1 MLYTIKLH
9 PEITI
14 KTKPVRQL
22 MTKNLAQNIR
32 NVLRRI
38 SPDVTVRNDWDSIL
52 VRTPDTTEEWVNEA
66 IEEGL
71 ECIPGIAFYNAVVDF
86 PLGDFDDMVR
96 DTLSVWKEAL
106 AGKTFCVRVK
116 RSGHHDFTSVEAERY
131 VGGGLNQFSEAAG
144 VRLKKPDVEVR
155 LEIKR
160 NRLFVVKQKRPGM
173 GGYPL
178 GTQDTALTLVSGGF
192 DSTVAAYQMLRR
204 GVKSHYLF
212 FNLGGAAHEHGVK
225 EVTYYLWKKYGSS
238 HKVNFVSV
246 PFEGVVEEILSRVED
261 RYMGVVLKRM
271 MMRAAE
277 RVATYMRIP
286 ALVTGEAIAQV
297 SSQTLPNLSHIDCVT
312 DCLVVR
318 PLIVTDKPE
327 IIDIARAI
335 GSAPFAERMPEYCGV
350 ISRKPNAACKR
361 VDVEASET
369 EFDWAVLDQAVEAAR
384 IEAIDEMQWST
395 QSELEAELNR
405 APEPSATTV
414 VIDVRHPAEA
424 EEAPLVLQGREEVL
438 RIPFYSLN
446 RRFASLDPHNHYLLY
461 CDKGVMSKLHALHLK
476 DAGFGN
482 VGVYH
487 LD

>member
-22 MTKNLAQNIR
+22 MTKSLAQNTR

-38 SPDVTVRNDWDSIL
+38 HPDVTVRNDWDSIL
-52 VRTPDTTEEWVNEA
+52 VRTPDATEDRINEA
-66 IEEGL
+66 IEEAL

-96 DTLSVWKEAL
+96 DTLSVWREDL

-116 RSGHHDFTSVEAERY
+116 RSGHHDFSSVDAERY
-131 VGGGLNQFSEAAG
+131 VGGGLNKFTDAAG
-144 VRLKKPDVEVR
+144 VRLKHPEVEVK

-160 NRLFVVKQKRPGM
+160 NRVYVVKQRRRGM

-178 GTQDTALTLVSGGF
+178 GTQETVLSLVSGGF

-204 GVKSHYLF
+204 GVKSHFLF
-212 FNLGGAAHEHGVK
+212 FNLGGAAHENGVK
-225 EVTYYLWKKYGSS
+225 EVIYYLWKKFGSS

-246 PFEGVVEEILSRVED
+246 PFEGVVEEILSKVED

-277 RVATYMRIP
+277 QVATYQRIP

-297 SSQTLPNLSHIDCVT
+297 SSQTLPNLSHIDDVT
-312 DCLVVR
+312 DSLVIR

-327 IIDIARAI
+327 IIDIARNI
-335 GSAPFAERMPEYCGV
+335 GTATFAERMPEYCGV

-361 VDVEASET
+361 VDVEAAET
-369 EFDWAVLDQAVEAAR
+369 DFDWAVLEQAVEAAKT
-384 IEAIDEMQWST
+384 EAIDEMTWVSQDD
-395 QSELEAELNR
+395 LEADLD
-405 APEPSATTV
+405 APADSDRPVT
-414 VIDVRHPAEA
+414 VIDVRHPTEA
-424 EEAPLVLQGREEVL
+424 EVSPLELAGQEVLQ
-438 RIPFYSLN
+438 IPFYSLN
-446 RRFASLDPHNHYLLY
+446 RRFGGLDPDVHYLLY

-476 DAGFGN
+476 DAGFDN

-487 LD
+487 RD

>member
-22 MTKNLAQNIR
+22 MTKSLAQNTR

-38 SPDVTVRNDWDSIL
+38 LPDVTVRNDWDSIL
-52 VRTPDTTEEWVNEA
+52 VRTPESTDAAVEEAVSEA
-66 IEEGL
+66 L
-71 ECIPGIAFYNAVVDF
+71 ACIPGIAFYNAVVEF

-96 DTLSVWKEAL
+96 DTLSVWKDDL

-116 RSGHHDFTSVEAERY
+116 RSGNHDFSSVDVERY
-131 VGGGLNQFSEAAG
+131 VGGGLNKFSEAAG
-144 VRLKKPDVEVR
+144 VRLKHPDVLVR

-160 NRLFVVKQKRPGM
+160 NRLFVVKQTRSGM

-178 GTQDTALTLVSGGF
+178 GTQETVLSLVSGGF

-204 GVKSHYLF
+204 GVKSHFLF
-212 FNLGGAAHEHGVK
+212 FNLGGAAHENGVK
-225 EVTYYLWKKYGSS
+225 EVIYYLWKTYGSS
-238 HKVNFVSV
+238 HKVNFISV
-246 PFEGVVEEILSRVED
+246 PFEGVVEDILTHVED

-277 RVATYMRIP
+277 QVAAYQRIP

-297 SSQTLPNLSHIDCVT
+297 SSQTLPNLSHIDTVT
-312 DCLVVR
+312 DALVIR

-327 IIDIARAI
+327 IIDIARSI
-335 GSAPFAERMPEYCGV
+335 GTATFAERMPEYCGV

-361 VDVEASET
+361 ADVEAAEADI
-369 EFDWAVLDQAVEAAR
+369 DWSVLERAVDAAK
-384 IEAIDEMQWST
+384 IEAIDDLSWVSQDD
-395 QSELEAELNR
+395 LEADLS
-405 APEPSATTV
+405 APVENGRPVV
-414 VIDVRHPAEA
+414 VIDVRHPTEA
-424 EEAPLVLQGREEVL
+424 EEAPLELADREIL

-446 RRFASLDPHNHYLLY
+446 RRFESLDPNAHYLLY

-476 DAGFGN
+476 DAGFTN

-487 LD
+487 AP

>member
-22 MTKNLAQNIR
+22 MTKSLAQNTR

-38 SPDVTVRNDWDSIL
+38 HPEVTVRNDWDSIL
-52 VRTPDTTEEWVNEA
+52 VRTPDATEDWVNEA
-66 IEEGL
+66 IEEAL

-96 DTLSVWKEAL
+96 DTLSVWKDDL

-131 VGGGLNQFSEAAG
+131 VGGGLNRFTEAAG
-144 VRLKKPDVEVR
+144 VRLKQPDVEVK

-160 NRLFVVKQKRPGM
+160 NRLYVVKQRRRGM

-178 GTQDTALTLVSGGF
+178 GTQETVLTLVSGGF

-204 GVKSHYLF
+204 GVKSHFLF
-212 FNLGGAAHEHGVK
+212 FNLGGAAHENGVK
-225 EVTYYLWKKYGSS
+225 EVVYYLWKKYGSS
-238 HKVNFVSV
+238 HRVNFVSV
-246 PFEGVVEEILSRVED
+246 PFEGVVEEILARVED

-277 RVATYMRIP
+277 RVAAYQRIP

-297 SSQTLPNLSHIDCVT
+297 SSQTLPNLSHIDAVT
-312 DCLVVR
+312 DSLVIR

-327 IIDIARAI
+327 IIEIARAI
-335 GSAPFAERMPEYCGV
+335 GTATFAERMPEYCGV

-361 VDVEASET
+361 ADVEAAEAD
-369 EFDWAVLDQAVEAAR
+369 FDWAVLERAVEAAR
-384 IEAIDEMQWST
+384 TEAIDELSWVSR
-395 QSELEAELNR
+395 EALEADLD
-405 APEPSATTV
+405 APAEADRPVV
-414 VIDVRHPAEA
+414 VIDVRHPTEA
-424 EEAPLVLQGREEVL
+424 EEDPLELPGRDVL

-446 RRFASLDPHNHYLLY
+446 RRFGTLDPDVHYLLY

-482 VGVYH
+482 VGVYRR
-487 LD
+487 D